1 MSLPIYPKVRGLTWP
16 VMKSAIESTI
26 TQTGPGGTTT
36 NNPQWQNPKWE
47 FTLIYEYL
55 KDNPYDVLP
64 QYSPYTDYATLQGF
78 FLANYGSAAQFLF
91 DLRVKRAKTLLA
103 EFSIPLSEVRKVA
116 GFGSLSQL
124 TRRFHRAAG
133 MSPQQYRTAAQ
144 QQRLQR
150 RGEAPSGNRAAPP
163 AKQRTT
169 EENFPQLCGGTRAA
183 ESPPTRCLPRWPRQ
197 GG

>member
-1 MSLPIYPKVRGLTWP
+1 MKPKIKPSSSRSASSDHEAAAVGLAEARAHVQPDDALGVARAKAFIQAHVAEPMRLPQVAAAAGLSSASFRRIFRAATGLT
-16 VMKSAIESTI
+16 S
-26 TQTGPGGTTT
+26 
-36 NNPQWQNPKWE
+36 
-47 FTLIYEYL
+47 
-55 KDNPYDVLP
+55 
-64 QYSPYTDYATLQGF
+64 
-78 FLANYGSAAQFLF
+78 AQFLF

-103 EFSIPLSEVRKVA
+103 DFSIPLSEVRKVA

-124 TRRFHRAAG
+124 TRRFRGAAG

-183 ESPPTRCLPRWPRQ
+183 GSPPTRCLPRWPRQ
-197 GG
+197 GE